1 MRARDAI
8 TSSLDYDGETR
19 HAAKQRAVLRV
30 DVYILQRVWGG
41 LCRKSDQVLVYPV
54 SIR

>member
-1 MRARDAI
+1 MRAGDAI
-8 TSSLDYDGETR
+8 TSSLDYGGETK

-41 LCRKSDQVLVYPV
+41 LCGKSDQVPVYPV
-54 SIR
+54 SVR